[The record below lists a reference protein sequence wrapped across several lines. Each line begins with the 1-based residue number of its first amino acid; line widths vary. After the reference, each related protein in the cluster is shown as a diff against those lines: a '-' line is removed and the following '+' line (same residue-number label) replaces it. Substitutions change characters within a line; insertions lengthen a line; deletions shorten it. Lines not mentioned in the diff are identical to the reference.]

1 MVEKKSSSPSGRAR
15 MSETTKA
22 AWWELLPVPPSVS
35 LASSI
40 QLSMPIRVDLTGKAE
55 CCLGM
60 TEAGEEGMKES

>member
-1 MVEKKSSSPSGRAR
+1 
-15 MSETTKA
+15 MSETTKT

-40 QLSMPIRVDLTGKAE
+40 QLSMPIRVDLTGKSE